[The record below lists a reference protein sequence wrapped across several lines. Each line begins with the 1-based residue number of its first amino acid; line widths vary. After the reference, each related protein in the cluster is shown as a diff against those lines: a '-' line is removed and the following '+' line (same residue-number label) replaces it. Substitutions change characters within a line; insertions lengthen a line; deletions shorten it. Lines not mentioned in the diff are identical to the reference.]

1 MGLRET
7 NATRTR
13 QHIVDV
19 AIDLFLEQGYDATT
33 MEEVAERAD
42 IGTSTLYR
50 YFPTKE
56 LLATAPFGPP
66 ELMAQ
71 TLRSRPADE
80 APEVALGQAVVTL
93 LEHATLEGEERRAKY
108 DRMIQ
113 QNHRSRA
120 RIMDWFKEAHDALGD
135 ALAER
140 MDAPAGDPHVA
151 ATAWMA
157 VFVLKQTGDQAALDR
172 SAPIGDVAADVMA
185 TLASRP
191 VVTPRL
197 T

>member
-56 LLATAPFGPP
+56 LLATAPIGPP
-66 ELMAQ
+66 ELMAE
-71 TLRSRPADE
+71 TLRGRPADE
-80 APEVALGQAVVTL
+80 SPEVALGQAIVTL
-93 LEHATLEGEERRAKY
+93 LQHATIEGEERRNKY
-108 DRMIQ
+108 DRMLQ
-113 QNHRSRA
+113 ENHRSRA
-120 RIMDWFKEAHDALGD
+120 RLMDWLKEAHDALVES
-135 ALAER
+135 LAER
-140 MDAPAGDPHVA
+140 MDAPADDPHVA

-172 SAPIGDVAADVMA
+172 SIDIADVAKDVMT
-185 TLASRP
+185 TLATSP